1 MKMTFRTFRHCR
13 HAERKMC
20 KQAVDEKRYDI
31 KWGVVNSG
39 NALCAAI
46 FRTKAEA
53 EKYRREKAT
62 AYIVCRVL
70 IAPWY
75 MGENDR

>member
-1 MKMTFRTFRHCR
+1 MKLTFHTAGHCR
-13 HAERKMC
+13 HAMRKMC
-20 KQAVDEKRYDI
+20 GQAIEEKRYDI
-31 KWGVVNSG
+31 QWGVVNSG

-53 EKYRREKAT
+53 EKYRAEKAS

-70 IAPWY
+70 VAPWY
-75 MGENDR
+75 MGEIDL